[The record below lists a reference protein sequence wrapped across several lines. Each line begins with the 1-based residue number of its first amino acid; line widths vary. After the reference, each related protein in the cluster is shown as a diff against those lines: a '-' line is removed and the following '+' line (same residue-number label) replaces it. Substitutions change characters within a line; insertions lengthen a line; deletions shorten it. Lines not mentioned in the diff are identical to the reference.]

1 MDPNVQKPGHAS
13 GARKRATSHPPAFD
27 TIKVVQHL
35 KDAGF
40 GEKQAMTMVETL
52 RDAQSELATKADL
65 ERTEVALRTDL
76 ERTEVAL
83 RSDMEKMEV
92 GVRSDMEKMEAGI
105 RSGMEK
111 MEAGIRNDMEKMEA
125 GIRSGMEKMEAGIR
139 SDMEKME
146 AGIRSDMEK
155 VEFNL
160 RADTMALRNEMND
173 RFATLYWRLLIGA
186 SIMVGILGTLITLT
200 GAR

>member
-1 MDPNVQKPGHAS
+1 MDPNVQKSGPAS
-13 GARKRATSHPPAFD
+13 GARKRAASHPPAFD

-65 ERTEVALRTDL
+65 ERTEVALR
-76 ERTEVAL
+76 
-83 RSDMEKMEV
+83 
-92 GVRSDMEKMEAGI
+92 
-105 RSGMEK
+105 
-111 MEAGIRNDMEKMEA
+111 
-125 GIRSGMEKMEAGIR
+125 

-155 VEFNL
+155 MEFNL

-186 SIMVGILGTLITLT
+186 SVMTGILGSLITLT

>member
-13 GARKRATSHPPAFD
+13 GARKRAASHPPAFD

-35 KDAGF
+35 KDVGF

-52 RDAQSELATKADL
+52 RDAQSELATK
-65 ERTEVALRTDL
+65 TDL

-83 RSDMEKMEV
+83 RSDVEKMES
-92 GVRSDMEKMEAGI
+92 GIRSDMERMESGIRGDMERMESGIRSDMERMEAGIRGDMEKME
-105 RSGMEK
+105 S
-111 MEAGIRNDMEKMEA
+111 
-125 GIRSGMEKMEAGIR
+125 GIR

-146 AGIRSDMEK
+146 SGIRSDMEK
-155 VEFNL
+155 MGFDL
-160 RADTMALRNEMND
+160 RADIMALRNEMND

-186 SIMVGILGTLITLT
+186 SVMTGILGSLITLT

>member
-13 GARKRATSHPPAFD
+13 GARKRAASHPPAFD

-83 RSDMEKMEV
+83 RSDMEKME
-92 GVRSDMEKMEAGI
+92 
-105 RSGMEK
+105 
-111 MEAGIRNDMEKMEA
+111 A

-139 SDMEKME
+139 SGMEKME

>member
-1 MDPNVQKPGHAS
+1 MDSNVQKSDHAS
-13 GARKRATSHPPAFD
+13 GARKRVASHPPAFD

-65 ERTEVALRTDL
+65 ERTEVALR
-76 ERTEVAL
+76 
-83 RSDMEKMEV
+83 
-92 GVRSDMEKMEAGI
+92 SDMEKMEAGI
-105 RSGMEK
+105 RG
-111 MEAGIRNDMEKMEA
+111 DMEKM
-125 GIRSGMEKMEAGIR
+125 
-139 SDMEKME
+139 
-146 AGIRSDMEK
+146 
-155 VEFNL
+155 EFNL

-186 SIMVGILGTLITLT
+186 SVMTGILGSLITLT

>member
-13 GARKRATSHPPAFD
+13 GARKRAASHPPAFD

-111 MEAGIRNDMEKMEA
+111 MEAGIR
-125 GIRSGMEKMEAGIR
+125 SG
-139 SDMEKME
+139 MEKME

>member
-13 GARKRATSHPPAFD
+13 GARKRAASHPPAFD

-111 MEAGIRNDMEKMEA
+111 MGA

-139 SDMEKME
+139 SGMEKME